1 MAKVYLKLAAIGLI
15 CAVTLPLTNCAVGLY
30 TPLPQQNPLPFL
42 ISLSPERVTAGG
54 AAFTLTVNGTRFISG
69 SVVRWKGADRTTT
82 FVSSTQVRASIS
94 AADIATAG
102 TAAVTVFTP
111 TPGGGTSNNLNFTI
125 SPSGNPVPTVTS
137 LVPASATV
145 GGAAFS
151 LTVNGTNFINGSVVR
166 WGGSDRTTTYVSGAQ
181 LTASITAADIA
192 TTGLVAVTVFNPA
205 PDGGTSNSLDFT
217 IENPVPTLTL
227 LSPSSATAG
236 APAFTLT
243 VTGTNFVI
251 GSVVRWGGSNR
262 STTYVNSTQVT
273 ASITAGDIATAGTVA
288 VTVFNPA
295 PGGGTSDALTFTNNP
310 SAAAAVSVFAG
321 SGQSATINTAFGT
334 ALQAKVTDAS
344 NNPLSGVTVTFQAP
358 GSSASGTF
366 ANGLTSTTAS
376 SNASGIATA
385 TTFTANSI
393 AGSYNV
399 TASVVGVGTPATF
412 ALTNNPGAAAAVS
425 VFAGSPQSATINT
438 AFATALQAKVTDAS
452 NNPLSGVTVTFQ
464 APASSASGTFANG
477 QTSTTASTNASGIA
491 TATTFTANS
500 IAGSYNVTATVVGVG
515 TPATFALTNNAAAVV
530 SILTTRLPDT
540 TGGKS
545 YSFTLAASGG
555 TPPYS
560 WSISAGGLPSGL
572 GLSSGGDITGIAA
585 VVGVDTTAN
594 FTAHVSDSAG
604 SPNTQTQALSILVR
618 AAALGRNDTCSASTA
633 TKISNGVVRAS
644 ISPYGDVDVYTFQGT
659 GGSHVT
665 IEIVAQNLD
674 IYGDGVPDRDVYLD
688 SFLELLD
695 SSCTRLTYD
704 DDIDPGVI
712 QDSKISVSSSPF
724 PGACPGSPCV
734 DFPPP
739 TTLPYT
745 GTYYIRVSDLRGD
758 GHPDF
763 IYELHLSGAD

>member
-1 MAKVYLKLAAIGLI
+1 V
-15 CAVTLPLTNCAVGLY
+15 
-30 TPLPQQNPLPFL
+30 QNPVPNLTS
-42 ISLSPERVTAGG
+42 ISPTSATAGG
-54 AAFTLTVNGTRFISG
+54 AAFTLTVNGSNFISG
-69 SVVRWKGADRTTT
+69 ST
-82 FVSSTQVRASIS
+82 
-94 AADIATAG
+94 
-102 TAAVTVFTP
+102 
-111 TPGGGTSNNLNFTI
+111 
-125 SPSGNPVPTVTS
+125 
-137 LVPASATV
+137 
-145 GGAAFS
+145 
-151 LTVNGTNFINGSVVR
+151 VR
-166 WGGSDRTTTYVSGAQ
+166 WGSTSKSTSYVS
-181 LTASITAADIA
+181 
-192 TTGLVAVTVFNPA
+192 
-205 PDGGTSNSLDFT
+205 
-217 IENPVPTLTL
+217 
-227 LSPSSATAG
+227 
-236 APAFTLT
+236 
-243 VTGTNFVI
+243 
-251 GSVVRWGGSNR
+251 
-262 STTYVNSTQVT
+262 STQVT

-288 VTVFNPA
+288 VTVFNPT
-295 PGGGTSDALTFTNNP
+295 PGGGTSDALTFTINP
-310 SAAAAVSVFAG
+310 GAAAAVSVFAG
-321 SGQSATINTAFGT
+321 SGQSA
-334 ALQAKVTDAS
+334 
-344 NNPLSGVTVTFQAP
+344 P
-358 GSSASGTF
+358 
-366 ANGLTSTTAS
+366 
-376 SNASGIATA
+376 
-385 TTFTANSI
+385 
-393 AGSYNV
+393 
-399 TASVVGVGTPATF
+399 
-412 ALTNNPGAAAAVS
+412 
-425 VFAGSPQSATINT
+425 INT

-452 NNPLSGVTVTFQ
+452 SNPLSGVTVTFQ

-500 IAGSYNVTATVVGVG
+500 IAGPYNVTASVVGVG